1 VDESVEVEDGATF
14 TRRRLVAHYWYP
26 VPDSKKLSLVVL
38 STPLGDIP
46 NALLAYFDAIVEVSG
61 FRSAPET
68 AVDAAGAAAR

>member
-1 VDESVEVEDGATF
+1 M
-14 TRRRLVAHYWYP
+14 RRSRDDDWSRTTGTP
-26 VPDSKKLSLVVL
+26 VPHSKKLSLVVL